1 MTTSG
6 TASAMRRLL
15 RWLPEHDPSAPPAP
29 DLEEYYQ
36 ERYADSSGSWKRN
49 LYYRLKPLIPRPV
62 QLALRRSYVSR
73 QAKQSF
79 PAWPVE
85 TRVPDL
91 VAAYVRQFIARLDG
105 GSLRR
110 VGFWPDGK
118 RAALV
123 LTHDVE
129 WDAGLRQAPALAAIE
144 KRLGFTSCWNLV
156 PERYPI
162 DWSIVDA
169 LRSEGHEVGIHGL
182 KHDGRLFQSRAIFE
196 DRMRQIASY
205 AEKWRA
211 AGFRSPSMLRNAAWM
226 TSLPFEYDSSFP
238 DTDPYEPQPGGCCSP
253 WPYFMGN
260 VVELPLTMPQ
270 DHTLFE
276 ILGRDDIAI
285 WKQKAGWLMQVG
297 GIIVLNVHPDYM
309 TTPRRL
315 GLYESLLE
323 FLWAQEG
330 VWHALPRTVAAWWR
344 KRDAMTFASDRGA
357 IRLTGADAGRAG
369 FVRCTL
375 RGSAL
380 VEIPEPAVKAPVKP
394 PRAGGDTLTR

>member
-6 TASAMRRLL
+6 TATAMRRLL
-15 RWLPEHDPSAPPAP
+15 RWLPEHDRFAPPAP

-36 ERYADSSGSWKRN
+36 ERYADPSGSWKRN
-49 LYYRLKPLIPRPV
+49 LYYRFKPLIPRPA

-73 QAKQSF
+73 QAKHPF

-85 TRVPDL
+85 TRLQDL
-91 VAAYVRQFIARLDG
+91 VDGYLRKFVACLDG

-110 VGFWPDGK
+110 IGFWPDRK

-144 KRLGFTSCWNLV
+144 KRLGFTSSWNLV

-182 KHDGRLFQSRAIFE
+182 KHDGRLFQSRAIFD
-196 DRMRQIASY
+196 DRMRQIATY
-205 AEKWRA
+205 AAEWRA
-211 AGFRSPSMLRNAAWM
+211 AGFRSPSTLRNAAWM

-276 ILGRDDIAI
+276 ILGLDDISV

-297 GIIVLNVHPDYM
+297 GVIVLNVHPDYM
-309 TTPRRL
+309 TTSARL

-323 FLWAQEG
+323 FMREQKG

-344 KRDAMTFASDRGA
+344 NRDAMTFVADRKATLLAGTDADRAS
-357 IRLTGADAGRAG
+357 I
-369 FVRCTL
+369 VRCAL
-375 RGSAL
+375 EGSAL
-380 VEIPEPAVKAPVKP
+380 VETPE
-394 PRAGGDTLTR
+394 RA